1 VDNDRVADLAG
12 TPIRLLGCLPQ
23 PGERLTAAFAI
34 PPARHATVP
43 LTHATLARGL
53 VIVSTLPN
61 IRRHACIAQILQLD
75 EVAPHLLPEATV
87 VHVSADEPEH
97 WREVDRFHP
106 TVRAPGYS
114 LHAADDASRTAF
126 GRAFGVA
133 VEGHARIAH
142 GCFALRDGV
151 VLAAEIP
158 HHQMHSMDVLPFLAH
173 LQLLCTS

>member
-1 VDNDRVADLAG
+1 MAD
-12 TPIRLLGCLPQ
+12 
-23 PGERLTAAFAI
+23 FVI

-43 LTHATLARGL
+43 LTPTTLARGL

-75 EVAPHLLPEATV
+75 EVAPHLLPTAAV

-97 WREVDRFHP
+97 WAEVDRFHP
-106 TVRAPGYS
+106 NVRAPGYS
-114 LHAADDASRTAF
+114 LHAADQASRVAF
-126 GRAFGVA
+126 GLAFGVA

-142 GCFALRDGV
+142 GCFALLDGV

-158 HHQMHSMDVLPFLAH
+158 RYQMHSMDVLPFLEH
-173 LQLLCTS
+173 LQSLCTF